1 MIMIISYLR
10 GGFTL
15 LFKFYIDLMLCGC
28 VLNKIK
34 DIVPSLHE
42 KLTAVHFFNFTL
54 SCLHTLPKKKHIQK
68 LITVE
73 THLQLVLGGGGGSTP
88 LYSLYG
94 DVPLKRVW
102 FLASLS

>member
-42 KLTAVHFFNFTL
+42 KLTVVHFFNFTF
-54 SCLHTLPKKKHIQK
+54 PKKNTYKN
-68 LITVE
+68 
-73 THLQLVLGGGGGSTP
+73 
-88 LYSLYG
+88 
-94 DVPLKRVW
+94 
-102 FLASLS
+102 